1 MDYAQIYKINFFYLS
16 LYIMSI
22 YNDKWRSIYGEYY
35 VLLEEPSPWYKH
47 ITSEIERDKYEE
59 SVITQSEPSISYFN
73 YILTVIL
80 LFIFL
85 LALRRLLRSV
95 N

>member
-1 MDYAQIYKINFFYLS
+1 MP
-16 LYIMSI
+16 I

-47 ITSEIERDKYEE
+47 ITSEMERDKYEE
-59 SVITQSEPSISYFN
+59 STIYHSEPEISYFN

-80 LFIFL
+80 IFIFL
-85 LALRRLLRSV
+85 LGLRKFLSSI
-95 N
+95 NQ